1 MKWFSGCMLLFA
13 ITFSV
18 VSKAEDV
25 DQQKAVSVDGLVK
38 IKNLRGELNVVG
50 WDQALVKVTG
60 ELDELAEGLRF
71 EVLGDVTEIEVI
83 MPTQNVNW
91 GDGSDLQVYVPHA
104 SRLAVSSVATDVEIE
119 SVHGGVQVRTVSGE
133 IVLEDG
139 RNAISLKSVS
149 GDIETSKT
157 AARLSVQ
164 SSSGDIIVDQ
174 HVGNLDLE
182 SISGLVKARAAEVS
196 RMRANTVSA
205 DIEITVGFLGDISAE
220 LTSVSGHVEV
230 SVIDPVDL
238 MLRVSSNSGNI
249 DNSLTKDKA
258 TSEYGMKSLQGKVG
272 SGAGTLAI
280 RTVSGNI
287 ELEEG

>member
-25 DQQKAVSVDGLVK
+25 DQQQAVSVDGLVK